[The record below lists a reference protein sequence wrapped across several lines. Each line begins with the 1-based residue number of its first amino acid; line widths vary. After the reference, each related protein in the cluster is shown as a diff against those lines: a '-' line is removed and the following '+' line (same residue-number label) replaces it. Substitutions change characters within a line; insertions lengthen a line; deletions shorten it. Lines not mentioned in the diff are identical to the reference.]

1 MDMIERVARALA
13 LADMDDETAAS
24 VDLDAHMKFVR
35 QHYTQLARAAIE
47 ASGYATLEAAL
58 RTIQSAIPGY
68 LKQKMTAEE
77 FALIVI
83 GAIDSNAVNQ
93 ALGRGADNQDAPLSP
108 INPSEPP
115 RSA

>member
-68 LKQKMTAEE
+68 LKGEMSEHD
-77 FALIVI
+77 FALLVL
-83 GAIDSNAVNQ
+83 GEVDSAMVNK
-93 ALGRGADNQDAPLSP
+93 ALEDRKSG
-108 INPSEPP
+108 
-115 RSA
+115 